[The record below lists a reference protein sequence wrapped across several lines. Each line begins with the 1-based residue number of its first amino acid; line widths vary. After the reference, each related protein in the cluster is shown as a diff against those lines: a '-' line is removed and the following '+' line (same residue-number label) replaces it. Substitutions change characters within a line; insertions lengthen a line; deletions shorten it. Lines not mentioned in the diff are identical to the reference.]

1 MEEAKK
7 PMNGLLRVNVV
18 FARGLKIAD
27 KNSSDPYCE
36 IHFPDKKSV
45 LNKKNINK
53 FIYYFLLFFIR

>member
-36 IHFPDKKSV
+36 IHF
-45 LNKKNINK
+45 LIKNL
-53 FIYYFLLFFIR
+53 Y